1 MTKVQF
7 DFSGTTTVVTGGASG
22 IGLAIAE
29 TIVRAGGSVVIS
41 ASRNPDKTRS
51 ALDRLRAA
59 APGAQAQ
66 SLSCEVGREESV
78 AEFQSTPRTGASS
91 R

>member
-1 MTKVQF
+1 MAQVTF

-29 TIVRAGGSVVIS
+29 TIVRSGGDVVIS
-41 ASRNPDKTRS
+41 ASRNPSKTES

-59 APGAQAQ
+59 GPRSRVL
-66 SLSCEVGREESV
+66 SLACEVGREE
-78 AEFQSTPRTGASS
+78 
-91 R
+91 